1 MGAERSRPLYYG
13 PGRRKPQLEGDHTLE
28 LDLADV
34 NYLAVIAAI
43 AVNMIVGAVWYSPLL
58 FARPWMAANGFT
70 EEQIKAQGSATRGYI
85 VSVIAS
91 VVIAFAI
98 ALFAQAA
105 GRWSP
110 RSTGCCWGWRP
121 ASASWQR
128 PPRPTTSSRTDP

>member
-1 MGAERSRPLYYG
+1 M
-13 PGRRKPQLEGDHTLE
+13 E

-105 GRWSP
+105 GA
-110 RSTGCCWGWRP
+110 GAGIDGLLLGL
-121 ASASWQR
+121 AAGVGFVA
-128 PPRPTTSSRTDP
+128 TTSATNYIFESRPLKLYLINAGYPVVSFTLIGLLIGAWQ

>member
-1 MGAERSRPLYYG
+1 M
-13 PGRRKPQLEGDHTLE
+13 E

-105 GRWSP
+105 GAVAAID
-110 RSTGCCWGWRP
+110 GLLLGL
-121 ASASWQR
+121 AAGVGFVA
-128 PPRPTTSSRTDP
+128 TTSAANYIFEDRPLKLYLINAGYPVVSFTLIGLLIGAWQ